1 MSKYIFA
8 IAAGIF
14 LSIGLAQIADA
25 VHTSAGACT
34 SGALDCTKTCGTF
47 EYRGGNCTSNCSTNY
62 SGEFCADATGS
73 PYNVNQEGHRYRTTG
88 WSVITCNQAE
98 GYCACHASGVAE
110 DTVLNCRIAEDCPN
124 STAANWRYYN
134 RVCLDSNTWDETCR
148 RRGCD
153 DNGATTACAYYYT
166 GTPACVAT
174 NCPGDSYAC
183 ANSTTSRRT
192 YYTCSSGACNSRTAD
207 TNCGSDYYQCS
218 GDNVQLCQDG
228 CSSSTGK
235 CMAVSCANTGT
246 VCTDTI
252 GSKYCSGTGTNTKV
266 VHNVTNR
273 YCSNGS
279 STCGTGATTV
289 ATDAACTTAYSCRTS
304 TVIQATCTATSG
316 ITCDDTWDYATC
328 GGWGAYGA
336 WSCINATQR
345 QRTRAGDFCS
355 SGSNACQAQSDTE
368 TDTCAQG
375 QVCSS
380 GACVTAIGVDLL
392 PNTASGPASPSTF
405 PVNFTANVTGSAI
418 GAINYFYDF
427 NLSDGDCT
435 TIPSCGGAG
444 QAQVIGSGSVTD
456 VRLFTYSLASGVYQA
471 KVRADRGGYTATDIS
486 QIIVNNTA
494 PITTSCAFTVY
505 PTGSGTTQTR
515 FDVTARGYDDNTGD
529 QIYYQY
535 DWDLNGTSDNR
546 MPTTGYITSRSTA
559 IVSQTITHYYP
570 TPGSYTARVRA
581 VDTQGLT
588 GSWASCSA
596 TVVASPTLTLTLTNS
611 PADDVSM
618 TPNGPRVIEFEPVTI
633 TANVAGTMIGTIN
646 YRFDCDNDGV
656 WEHSRIAK
664 TVPPSPPD
672 AGNDTYSYTCSYDN
686 TTGLAA
692 QRYDVNVLVERGTGT
707 ATASKPVYVD
717 PPPPPTS
724 NCVNDCFPRGGTECT
739 SLTTYRLCGEQGDGD
754 QCSEWVPINAPPGPG
769 SPCPAQQTCIAG
781 VCQPIPGWIE
791 IRPK

>member
-252 GSKYCSGTGTNTKV
+252 GSK
-266 VHNVTNR
+266 
-273 YCSNGS
+273 
-279 STCGTGATTV
+279 
-289 ATDAACTTAYSCRTS
+289 
-304 TVIQATCTATSG
+304 
-316 ITCDDTWDYATC
+316 
-328 GGWGAYGA
+328 
-336 WSCINATQR
+336 
-345 QRTRAGDFCS
+345 
-355 SGSNACQAQSDTE
+355 
-368 TDTCAQG
+368 
-375 QVCSS
+375 
-380 GACVTAIGVDLL
+380 
-392 PNTASGPASPSTF
+392 
-405 PVNFTANVTGSAI
+405 
-418 GAINYFYDF
+418 
-427 NLSDGDCT
+427 
-435 TIPSCGGAG
+435 
-444 QAQVIGSGSVTD
+444 
-456 VRLFTYSLASGVYQA
+456 
-471 KVRADRGGYTATDIS
+471 
-486 QIIVNNTA
+486 
-494 PITTSCAFTVY
+494 
-505 PTGSGTTQTR
+505 
-515 FDVTARGYDDNTGD
+515 
-529 QIYYQY
+529 
-535 DWDLNGTSDNR
+535 
-546 MPTTGYITSRSTA
+546 
-559 IVSQTITHYYP
+559 
-570 TPGSYTARVRA
+570 
-581 VDTQGLT
+581 
-588 GSWASCSA
+588 
-596 TVVASPTLTLTLTNS
+596 
-611 PADDVSM
+611 
-618 TPNGPRVIEFEPVTI
+618 
-633 TANVAGTMIGTIN
+633 
-646 YRFDCDNDGV
+646 
-656 WEHSRIAK
+656 
-664 TVPPSPPD
+664 
-672 AGNDTYSYTCSYDN
+672 
-686 TTGLAA
+686 
-692 QRYDVNVLVERGTGT
+692 
-707 ATASKPVYVD
+707 
-717 PPPPPTS
+717 
-724 NCVNDCFPRGGTECT
+724 
-739 SLTTYRLCGEQGDGD
+739 
-754 QCSEWVPINAPPGPG
+754 
-769 SPCPAQQTCIAG
+769 
-781 VCQPIPGWIE
+781 
-791 IRPK
+791 